1 MKKVIV
7 INGKG
12 TAGKD
17 TLCEFVGSR
26 YSIVNVSAI
35 TPIKEAAK
43 LLGWQGDKDEV
54 SRKFLADLKQLSVKY
69 NDYPNIYLTEQYNL
83 FMSGN
88 SEIMFVHIREADQ
101 IYHFI
106 QSVSSEVVTLLIKRL
121 ECDALMGNDADDNVE
136 SFPYDYVYHNDKPL
150 DEAETDFMHF
160 FDAIIVRKPTGEN

>member
-17 TLCEFVGSR
+17 TLCEFVGKQ

-35 TPIKEAAK
+35 TPIKEAAS
-43 LLGWQGDKDEV
+43 LLGWMGEKNEI

-69 NDYPNIYLTEQYNL
+69 NDYPNTYLLEQYNL
-83 FMSGN
+83 FMRGESD
-88 SEIMFVHIREADQ
+88 IMFVHIREADQ

-106 QSVSSEVVTLLIKRL
+106 QSVASDVITILIKRSENDGL
-121 ECDALMGNDADDNVE
+121 LGNDADDNVE
-136 SFPYDYVYHNDKPL
+136 AFPYDYVYHNDKPL
-150 DEAETDFMHF
+150 NEAEIDFLNF
-160 FDAIIVRKPTGEN
+160 FKAVIMQK